1 MERKYLEDLGLTKE
15 QIDGIMAEHGKS
27 INTQRALTTAEAE
40 KLKTANATLEQ
51 LQTTVK
57 KFDGVDLDQLKKD
70 AQDWETK
77 YNADTSKLKLE
88 HKLETSLITNKAKN
102 AKAVKALLDMDAI
115 KMDGDKLLG
124 LDDQLE
130 KLKKDADYLFE
141 IESTEQDPQPAA
153 QQPTPMRINSG
164 GTHGQQPDPKY
175 DKMSD
180 AEYYAATM
188 KKQKE

>member
-15 QIDGIMAEHGKS
+15 QIDSIMGEHGKS
-27 INTQRALTTAEAE
+27 INAQKALTTAETE
-40 KLKTANATLEQ
+40 KLNTANATLSQ
-51 LQTTVK
+51 LQETVK
-57 KFDGVDLDQLKKD
+57 KFDGVDLEKLKKD
-70 AQDWETK
+70 AADWEAK

-88 HKLETSLITNKAKN
+88 HKLETALITNKAKN

-141 IESTEQDPQPAA
+141 IESTEQDPPPA
-153 QQPTPMRINSG
+153 QQPTPMRVNSG

-175 DKMSD
+175 DKMTD
-180 AEYYAATM
+180 AEYYAAVM
-188 KKQKE
+188 KQQKE